1 MSFNLAV
8 ILPETAQRSPDKPV
22 TIQGDSRMSYG
33 ELDELSGRL
42 AAGLAA
48 SGIGPGDVV
57 ALQLPNIPQFLI
69 AYFGIL
75 KAGGVVVPLNVMLK
89 APEVAFHLRDSSAK
103 ALITWTGALGQAGP
117 GAAEAGVTQVYAVG
131 AWHRRRPV
139 RAAAQRS
146 LARPRDRP
154 TGPG

>member
-8 ILPETAQRSPDKPV
+8 ILRETAQRSPDKPV
-22 TIQGDSRMSYG
+22 TIQGDSRMTYG
-33 ELDELSGRL
+33 ELDEQSGRL

-75 KAGGVVVPLNVMLK
+75 KAGGVVVPMNVMLK
-89 APEVAFHLRDSSAK
+89 AAEVAFQLRDSSAR
-103 ALITWTGALGQAGP
+103 ALITWTGVLGEAVP
-117 GAAEAGVTQVYAVG
+117 GAADAGVT
-131 AWHRRRPV
+131 
-139 RAAAQRS
+139 
-146 LARPRDRP
+146 
-154 TGPG
+154 